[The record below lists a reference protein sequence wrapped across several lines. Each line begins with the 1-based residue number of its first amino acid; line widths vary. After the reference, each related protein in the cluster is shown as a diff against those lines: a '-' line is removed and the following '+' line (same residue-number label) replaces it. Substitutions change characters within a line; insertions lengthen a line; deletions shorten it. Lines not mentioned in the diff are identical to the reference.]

1 MRLNKLY
8 DLQFLVHSTR
18 LSAIKWAVLL
28 KKTSKT
34 TIQHLLCIPLNGSPN
49 VYVYIIPL
57 DKNNAIL
64 FIFFGIIT
72 YIDNMFLVKD
82 FNIGHYNLY
91 NFNNGSPISN
101 THCTIDY
108 SLDAFF
114 TSFLGFLH
122 LLFYIRKMND
132 IFLLF

>member
-1 MRLNKLY
+1 MRSNKLY

-49 VYVYIIPL
+49 IYVYIIPL

-64 FIFFGIIT
+64 FVFGE
-72 YIDNMFLVKD
+72 N
-82 FNIGHYNLY
+82 FNIGHYNLC
-91 NFNNGSPISN
+91 NLNNGSPILN